1 MNPYAGETHRTT
13 SYFFCY
19 DSSKSASSAEIFERS
34 VIRTSSVVY
43 PLLPWT
49 EGVRG
54 GVGGDGCGCGC
65 GCGWGG
71 WVWVWVWVGGGGRW
85 WGGGWWWFFNAFRA
99 TKFKCN
105 FAVIGVVHSGIKM
118 TGRYFIDF
126 IWDENCCNS
135 LNEYKNY
142 PKTHLLPQ
150 YAQMINF
157 IPIKKWSPKWY
168 CDGVSQSTHMT

>member
-54 GVGGDGCGCGC
+54 VGVGVGVGGVGGCRCGWGVGGGGGVGVGGD
-65 GCGWGG
+65 
-71 WVWVWVWVGGGGRW
+71 
-85 WGGGWWWFFNAFRA
+85 FSMHSELPNSNA
-99 TKFKCN
+99 
-105 FAVIGVVHSGIKM
+105 I
-118 TGRYFIDF
+118 
-126 IWDENCCNS
+126 S
-135 LNEYKNY
+135 L
-142 PKTHLLPQ
+142 
-150 YAQMINF
+150 
-157 IPIKKWSPKWY
+157 
-168 CDGVSQSTHMT
+168 